1 MVFQSQYDQ
10 NFIYTISFLSKSKLY
25 VFYKRVFMSTQ
36 TKTRYKTIER
46 EENPLLKELN
56 SVLGILLEL
65 LTL

>member
-1 MVFQSQYDQ
+1 MIKT
-10 NFIYTISFLSKSKLY
+10 FIYTISLSKSKLY

-56 SVLGILLEL
+56 SVLGIYWNY
-65 LTL
+65 